1 MGAGTGGLRNGQGYC
16 SNMWG
21 WDQENQGKA
30 KQDLSRDMKNNR
42 VGFYKYI
49 GQIRKDK
56 QSVLPLRSKKGELM
70 AMAKAELL

>member
-49 GQIRKDK
+49 GQM
-56 QSVLPLRSKKGELM
+56 SVLPLRSKKGELM

>member
-1 MGAGTGGLRNGQGYC
+1 
-16 SNMWG
+16 MWG

-49 GQIRKDK
+49 GQM
-56 QSVLPLRSKKGELM
+56 SVLPLRSKKGELM